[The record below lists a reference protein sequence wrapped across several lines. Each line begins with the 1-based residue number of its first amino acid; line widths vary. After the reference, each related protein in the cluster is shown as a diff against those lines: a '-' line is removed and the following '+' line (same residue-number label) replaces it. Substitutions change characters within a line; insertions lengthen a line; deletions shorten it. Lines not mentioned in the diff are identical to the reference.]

1 MIETTTKPPR
11 IDRHQ
16 ALEMYLRLG
25 PERSL
30 SKLHQRLT
38 NISPEAPSL
47 DMFKYWSARYAWQK
61 TAAKHTASVA
71 AKVAG
76 KLERAE
82 VKERFDQVAEF
93 TEIIEEGAQA
103 LKDWISDPANLKKIA
118 NASEFGT
125 VANSLVRLSQLVEL
139 LSGRSTGRL
148 DSTHAHPLEPP
159 DWMKERLAQARCVN
173 GDDGMG
179 PVIDHQPVKPKRL
192 N

>member
-61 TAAKHTASVA
+61 TAAKHTA
-71 AKVAG
+71 KVAG

-93 TEIIEEGAQA
+93 TEIIESGAIA
-103 LKDWISDPANLKKIA
+103 LKDWVANPDNLKKVA
-118 NASEFGT
+118 NATEFGA
-125 VANSLVRLSQLVEL
+125 VANAFSYSTP
-139 LSGRSTGRL
+139 SFASRSMLG
-148 DSTHAHPLEPP
+148 EI
-159 DWMKERLAQARCVN
+159 MCVS
-173 GDDGMG
+173 
-179 PVIDHQPVKPKRL
+179 P
-192 N
+192 